1 MITHRAAQGGYNY
14 YTEDDPYEDDFD
26 SGYHPAHGS
35 YADDR
40 EHDEDFDFEDDFDPP
55 EDPDDDMNAARKKH
69 GRRKLWRR
77 LRRTCYVAAALMIV
91 TPAAVFAWCYFTFDV
106 TPPKETAANYNTSLV
121 VNYSDGSLLNKFSPA
136 EGENRVLIDSLD
148 EVSPEMRHATMAAE
162 DADFY
167 SNPGFSVSGIGRAVY
182 NQLSGG
188 QGGGSTITQQYV
200 KLSTGKDAHS
210 VKRKFTEVVRAFK
223 MTNQYDKN
231 TILKAYF
238 NTAYYGRGAY
248 GISNA
253 ADAYFDKKPSELNA
267 AESAVLAGM
276 VQLPK
281 GNDPRVDPQRA
292 QQRWDYVTGQM
303 ADEGWLGSKDPQSMS
318 MPKTEPMW
326 AWTTSTTPVQL
337 HIKQRIIGELEEH
350 GYTQGE
356 MTSQGLRVVT
366 TLDKQAQ
373 QAAESAVKQVM
384 QDQPDRLIPALS
396 ATDPTTGA
404 VRAYYGGSSVGRD
417 WANYPQPAGS
427 SFKPFVTAAGL
438 KQGYGIGEVYD
449 GSDDQTIWGTDYANA
464 AGVKCDHPK
473 HCGVREAT
481 TNSVNTAF
489 VNMAAKFGPE
499 KVAEAA
505 HDAGIP
511 RERTANGETS
521 KTLVDHETG
530 QTNLGIALGAY
541 PVTTTNMAN
550 AYGAFADGE
559 RAEPNFVQK
568 VVTSDGELVKKFNNS
583 PENAFSSSSS
593 ESRNIAANV
602 TESMLDVAEH
612 SGLTLDGNR
621 PVASKSGTHQL
632 RDTGH
637 NERAWYVGYTPQ
649 LSTAVSMNA
658 ETKNGR
664 KAVLNKNDADVYG
677 ADLPGDIWQ
686 KFMNAYHEGKSVEK
700 LPEPSEKIGQYTT
713 PPVSTS
719 ETSESETESSEPPT
733 SSSEPPTSSSGP
745 PTSSSGPPSST
756 SEPTRTTD
764 CNPYWDTDC
773 EPQDEDP
780 GNGNTQDEEIPNA
793 QREPEGNRDPN
804 YG

>member
-1 MITHRAAQGGYNY
+1 
-14 YTEDDPYEDDFD
+14 
-26 SGYHPAHGS
+26 
-35 YADDR
+35 
-40 EHDEDFDFEDDFDPP
+40 
-55 EDPDDDMNAARKKH
+55 
-69 GRRKLWRR
+69 
-77 LRRTCYVAAALMIV
+77 MIV
-91 TPAAVFAWCYFTFDV
+91 TPAAIFVWCYFTFDV
-106 TPPKETAANYNTSLV
+106 TSPKETAANYNTSLV

-136 EGENRVLIDSLD
+136 EGESRVLIDSLD

-200 KLSTGKDAHS
+200 KLSTGKDDHS
-210 VKRKFTEVVRAFK
+210 MKRKFTEIVRAFK

-231 TILKAYF
+231 TILKAYL

-267 AESAVLAGM
+267 SESAVLAGM
-276 VQLPK
+276 VQLPR
-281 GNDPRVDPQRA
+281 GNDPRVDPEQA
-292 QQRWDYVTGQM
+292 KQRWDYVTGQM
-303 ADEGWLGSKDPQSMS
+303 ADKGWLDSASPRSMS
-318 MPKTEPMW
+318 MPKTEPMY
-326 AWTTSTTPVQL
+326 AWTGSTTPVQL
-337 HIKQRIIGELEEH
+337 HIKQRIVDELEEH

-366 TLDKQAQ
+366 TLDKRAQ
-373 QAAESAVKQVM
+373 QAAESSVKQVM

-396 ATDPTTGA
+396 ATDPETGA

-417 WANYPQPAGS
+417 WADFPQPAGS

-449 GSDDQTIWGTDYANA
+449 GSDDQTIWETDYGNA
-464 AGVKCDHPK
+464 AGVECDHPK

-481 TNSVNTAF
+481 TKSVNTAF

-505 HDAGIP
+505 HEAGIP
-511 RERTANGETS
+511 RERTANGEQS
-521 KTLVDHETG
+521 KTLVDHKTG

-568 VVTSDGELVKKFNNS
+568 VVTSDGELVEEFGNDQ
-583 PENAFSSSSS
+583 ENAFSASSS
-593 ESRNIAANV
+593 ESRDIAANV
-602 TESMLDVAEH
+602 TESMRDVAEH
-612 SGLTLDGNR
+612 SGLTLDGSR

-632 RDTGH
+632 KGTRH

-658 ETKNGR
+658 ETKTEP
-664 KAVLNKNDADVYG
+664 KALLDKTGDDIYG
-677 ADLPGDIWQ
+677 ANLPGDIWQ
-686 KFMNAYHEGKSVEK
+686 KFMNAYHEGKPVEE
-700 LPEPSEKIGQYTT
+700 LPEPSERIGQYTT
-713 PPVSTS
+713 PPLSTS

-733 SSSEPPTSSSGP
+733 SSSEPPTSSSEP
-745 PTSSSGPPSST
+745 PLSSSELPSST
-756 SEPTRTTD
+756 SAPTETTD
-764 CNPYWDTDC
+764 CNPYWDSDC
-773 EPQDEDP
+773 ETQDENP
-780 GNGNTQDEEIPNA
+780 GNGNTQDEEVPNA
-793 QREPEGNRDPN
+793 QREPEGNRDPS

>member
-1 MITHRAAQGGYNY
+1 
-14 YTEDDPYEDDFD
+14 
-26 SGYHPAHGS
+26 
-35 YADDR
+35 
-40 EHDEDFDFEDDFDPP
+40 
-55 EDPDDDMNAARKKH
+55 
-69 GRRKLWRR
+69 
-77 LRRTCYVAAALMIV
+77 MIV
-91 TPAAVFAWCYFTFDV
+91 TPAAVFAWCYFTFDI
-106 TPPKETAANYNTSLV
+106 TSPQETAANYNTSLV

-167 SNPGFSVSGIGRAVY
+167 SNPGFSVSGIARAVY

-200 KLSTGKDAHS
+200 KLSTGKDSHS

-231 TILKAYF
+231 TILKAYL

-267 AESAVLAGM
+267 GESAVLAGM

-292 QQRWDYVTGQM
+292 QDRWNYVIGQM

-337 HIKQRIIGELEEH
+337 HIKQRVISELEEH

-366 TLDKQAQ
+366 TLDKTAQ
-373 QAAESAVKQVM
+373 QAAESTVKQVM

-396 ATDPTTGA
+396 AVDPETGA
-404 VRAYYGGSSVGRD
+404 VRAYYGGNSVGRD
-417 WANYPQPAGS
+417 WASYPQPAGS

-449 GSDDQTIWGTDYANA
+449 GSDNQTIWGTEYANA
-464 AGVKCDHPK
+464 AGVDCEHPK

-499 KVAEAA
+499 KVAAAA
-505 HDAGIP
+505 HQAGIP
-511 RERTANGETS
+511 EERTANGETTE
-521 KTLVDHETG
+521 TLVSHKTG
-530 QTNLGIALGAY
+530 RTNLGIALGAY

-550 AYGAFADGE
+550 AYGAFADGK
-559 RAEPNFVQK
+559 RAEPNFVKK
-568 VVTSDGELVKKFNNS
+568 VVTSDGELVENFNDN
-583 PENAFSSSSS
+583 PENAFSTSSS

-602 TESMLDVAEH
+602 TQSMLDVAEH
-612 SGLTLDGNR
+612 SHLTLDGNR

-632 RDTGH
+632 KGTQH

-658 ETKNGR
+658 ETR
-664 KAVLNKNDADVYG
+664 TEPKALLNKNNGDIYG
-677 ADLPGDIWQ
+677 AGLPGDIWQ
-686 KFMNAYHEGKSVEK
+686 QFMNAYHEGKSVEQ
-700 LPEPSEKIGQYTT
+700 LPKPSKKIGQYTT
-713 PPVSTS
+713 PPMSTS
-719 ETSESETESSEPPT
+719 ETSESASESSEPPS
-733 SSSEPPTSSSGP
+733 SSSEPPSSS
-745 PTSSSGPPSST
+745 SNPPSST
-756 SEPTRTTD
+756 SSEPPSSSSNPPTSECSIWDSDCQTD
-764 CNPYWDTDC
+764 DYD
-773 EPQDEDP
+773 Q
-780 GNGNTQDEEIPNA
+780 GNGNGNSEDEEGPNA
-793 QREPEGNRDPN
+793 QGRPEENRRDPS